1 MIVKITWAASIIW
14 GGSFCV
20 DMEMEWY
27 NRKKKEE
34 AMHVD
39 NVIDFIAKKKER
51 EEQQRQ
57 QALEQYVA
65 RHCKLDQSHNIHALV
80 ESKEIGVE
88 DHTLFLGFLSI
99 LKEEQI
105 EPAEIFQDVFS
116 LEPAHF
122 EMTYNMKWW
131 SVVQL
136 AFTFL
141 SILKT
146 NEPHTYADFLGL
158 SF

>member
-1 MIVKITWAASIIW
+1 
-14 GGSFCV
+14 
-20 DMEMEWY
+20 METECY

-51 EEQQRQ
+51 QEQQRQ
-57 QALEQYVA
+57 QELEKYVA
-65 RHCKLDQSHNIHALV
+65 RHCKLDQSHNIDALV
-80 ESKEIGVE
+80 ESKEIGVK

-105 EPAEIFQDVFS
+105 EPLEIFQDVFS

>member
-1 MIVKITWAASIIW
+1 MWCLEQSVTIEGKRRGIQ
-14 GGSFCV
+14 
-20 DMEMEWY
+20 
-27 NRKKKEE
+27 
-34 AMHVD
+34 VD

-51 EEQQRQ
+51 EEQKR
-57 QALEQYVA
+57 AKELEHFVA
-65 RHCKLDQSHNIHALV
+65 SHCKFDQPHNIDVLV
-80 ESKEIGVE
+80 DGKEIEVK

-99 LKEEQI
+99 LKDEQI
-105 EPAEIFQDVFS
+105 EPMEIFQDVFS
-116 LEPAHF
+116 LEPGHF

-146 NEPHTYADFLGL
+146 NEPHTYADFLG
-158 SF
+158 FTE